1 MSSQLHLQKRGFC
14 WLNTH
19 LCRGAGMPFARGLAF
34 SHPFSLSKGK
44 AQGDLMAQ
52 KQGCLPAAGQPQ
64 SRLKKATSPKDDLCD
79 CPVAGRVC

>member
-1 MSSQLHLQKRGFC
+1 
-14 WLNTH
+14 
-19 LCRGAGMPFARGLAF
+19 MPFARGLAC

-79 CPVAGRVC
+79 CPVAGRVCKDLSVSLSVPVSLSVIQFLAVASL